1 MTSSPPLTSQS
12 EWRMTTPI
20 SHTSGDPNRPSPAQ
34 PPVGLPGAA
43 PQQNGVG
50 RPPTQQQSQRPRQ
63 NAMFN
68 SANLNLPPGVNGFNS
83 NMSDQAR
90 LALAQQALQGFQANG
105 GGSGSNGPGGMTMAN
120 AAALLGNGQGGNSEA
135 ILRQVSRIVRHQ
147 VLDSHSVASAP
158 TISGPHGTT
167 TDDRP
172 AGPTYRF
179 SPYEYQRQRPIS
191 CE

>member
-1 MTSSPPLTSQS
+1 
-12 EWRMTTPI
+12 MTTPI
-20 SHTSGDPNRPSPAQ
+20 SLTSGDPNRPSPAQ

-50 RPPTQQQSQRPRQ
+50 RPPTQQQSQQPRQ

-68 SANLNLPPGVNGFNS
+68 PANLNLPPGVNGFNS

-135 ILRQVSRIVRHQ
+135 ILRQVSRIFRH
-147 VLDSHSVASAP
+147 
-158 TISGPHGTT
+158 
-167 TDDRP
+167 
-172 AGPTYRF
+172 
-179 SPYEYQRQRPIS
+179 
-191 CE
+191 